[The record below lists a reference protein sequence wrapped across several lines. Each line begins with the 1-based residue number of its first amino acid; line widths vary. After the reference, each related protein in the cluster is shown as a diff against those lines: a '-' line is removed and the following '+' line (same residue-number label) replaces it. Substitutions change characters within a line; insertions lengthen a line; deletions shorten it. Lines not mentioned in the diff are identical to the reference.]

1 MNPLYRQIEQIIKL
15 CIRDYSGIMPDVDMK
30 VAELIDDVNVLELIM
45 KLEDQ
50 IGVTLEESDN
60 DILMFC
66 GANSTTVGSLV
77 GLIYSEA
84 KDQSVKKITK
94 KKKKAAGKAGAKTPR
109 KKSPRKKGSNKSLP
123 EKEEEPEEMSRFNF
137 LDL

>member
-1 MNPLYRQIEQIIKL
+1 
-15 CIRDYSGIMPDVDMK
+15 MPDVDMK
-30 VAELIDDVNVLELIM
+30 VAELIDDVNVLELI
-45 KLEDQ
+45 LELEYQ

-66 GANSTTVGSLV
+66 EANSTTVGSLV

-84 KDQSVKKITK
+84 KDQNVKKITK
-94 KKKKAAGKAGAKTPR
+94 KKKKAAGKAGSKTPR
-109 KKSPRKKGSNKSLP
+109 KKTPRKKGSPKAP
-123 EKEEEPEEMSRFNF
+123 PEEEENVEEMSRFNF

>member
-15 CIRDYSGIMPDVDMK
+15 CIRDYSGVMPDVDMK
-30 VAELIDDVNVLELIM
+30 VAELIDDVNVLELI
-45 KLEDQ
+45 LELEYQ

-66 GANSTTVGSLV
+66 EANSTTVGSLV

-84 KDQSVKKITK
+84 KDQNVKKITK
-94 KKKKAAGKAGAKTPR
+94 KKKKAAGKAGSKTPR
-109 KKSPRKKGSNKSLP
+109 KKTPRKKGSPKAP
-123 EKEEEPEEMSRFNF
+123 PEEEENVEEMSRFNF